1 MPEKKEASIIKA
13 IREMMQNGDTEEK
26 IVATLQEMGVKP
38 EQAKRLAMIGQADT
52 LTVLQQDIGRVAKA
66 QIENEIPAL
75 RKMVETEL
83 IQTKKDLKKSIKEE
97 LDDEMEAFGDR
108 VKEDIKLVN
117 EVNSSFGKKIGKVDE
132 KIEEVKGEIKEMQMR
147 RLGTKNEWISLVLVL
162 GGIVFNVLAVIM
174 FYLTFTAGTITLDSI
189 ILILV
194 IALTGITM
202 LFGSSII

>member
-1 MPEKKEASIIKA
+1 MPVKKEASIIKV

-26 IVATLQEMGVKP
+26 IVSTLQEMGVKP
-38 EQAKRLAMIGQADT
+38 EQAKRLVMVGQADT
-52 LTVLQQDIGRVAKA
+52 LTVLQQDIGRIAKS
-66 QIENEIPAL
+66 QIDNEIPAL

-83 IQTKKDLKKSIKEE
+83 IRTKKDLKKSIKDE
-97 LDDEMEAFGDR
+97 LDDEMDAFADK

-117 EVNSSFGKKIGKVDE
+117 EVNSSFDKKIGKVDE
-132 KIEEVKGEIKEMQMR
+132 KISEVKGEIKEMQMR